1 MNTASTLGLFARLI
15 FSLAI
20 VIGLMW
26 VAANQLR
33 KRGYGSVGGGRRPGA
48 GVQVELLAR
57 RSMGRNSSIVVV
69 RVGDRSMVVGVTDH
83 QINKLDDVDIAE
95 IDLESAN
102 WTATP
107 ALPAPASASS
117 SSANSGE
124 HSSAWKTMLDQMRT
138 RTTRR

>member
-1 MNTASTLGLFARLI
+1 MDTASTIGMFARLL

-26 VAANQLR
+26 VAANQLK
-33 KRGYGSVGGGRRPGA
+33 KRGYGGTGGRRGP
-48 GVQVELLAR
+48 GVQLEVLAR

-69 RVGDRSMVVGVTDH
+69 RVGDRSMLVGVTDH
-83 QINKLDDVDIAE
+83 QINKLDDVDIDE

-117 SSANSGE
+117 SSANNGE
-124 HSSAWKTMLDQMRT
+124 HPSAWKMMLEQMRT
-138 RTTRR
+138 RTTRH

>member
-1 MNTASTLGLFARLI
+1 MDTASTIGMFARLL

-26 VAANQLR
+26 VAAQQLR
-33 KRGYGSVGGGRRPGA
+33 KRGYGGIGAKRPGA

-57 RSMGRNSSIVVV
+57 RSMGRNSSIAVV

-83 QINKLDDVDIAE
+83 QINKLDDVEIEE
-95 IDLESAN
+95 IDLETAN

-107 ALPAPASASS
+107 ALPAPAGSRTGTPTSP
-117 SSANSGE
+117 
-124 HSSAWKTMLDQMRT
+124 WKTMLEQMRSK
-138 RTTRR
+138 TTRR

>member
-1 MNTASTLGLFARLI
+1 MDTASTIGMFARLL

-26 VAANQLR
+26 VAATQLK
-33 KRGYGSVGGGRRPGA
+33 KRGYGGFGGVRRGP

-69 RVGDRSMVVGVTDH
+69 RVGDRSMLVGVTDH
-83 QINKLDDVDIAE
+83 QINKLDDVDISE

-117 SSANSGE
+117 SSAHNGE
-124 HSSAWKTMLDQMRT
+124 HPSAWKTMLEQMRA

>member
-1 MNTASTLGLFARLI
+1 MSTASTLGMFARLL

-33 KRGYGSVGGGRRPGA
+33 KRGYGGVGGGRRSGA
-48 GVQVELLAR
+48 AVQVELLAR

-69 RVGDRSMVVGVTDH
+69 RVGDQSMLVGVTDH
-83 QINKLDDVDIAE
+83 QINKLADVEIDE

-107 ALPAPASASS
+107 ALPAPASATSPS
-117 SSANSGE
+117 DGQ
-124 HSSAWKTMLDQMRT
+124 HPSAWKTMLDQMRT

>member
-1 MNTASTLGLFARLI
+1 MDTASTLAMFARLV

-26 VAANQLR
+26 VAANQLK
-33 KRGYGSVGGGRRPGA
+33 KRGYGGVGGTRRPGA

-83 QINKLDDVDIAE
+83 QINNLGDIDIAE

-117 SSANSGE
+117 SSANSGPQP
-124 HSSAWKTMLDQMRT
+124 SAWKTMLDQMRN
-138 RTTRR
+138 RTIRH

>member
-1 MNTASTLGLFARLI
+1 MDTASTIGMFARLL

-26 VAANQLR
+26 IAAQQLR
-33 KRGYGSVGGGRRPGA
+33 KRGYGGVGAKRPGA

-57 RSMGRNSSIVVV
+57 RSMGRNSSIAVV

-83 QINKLDDVDIAE
+83 QINSLGDVDIDE
-95 IDLESAN
+95 IDLESAT

-107 ALPAPASASS
+107 ALPAPASAASTS
-117 SSANSGE
+117 NGAGTPTSP
-124 HSSAWKTMLDQMRT
+124 WKTMLEQMRSK
-138 RTTRR
+138 TTRR